1 MTFFS
6 GFEWRYFLHC
16 QKRQKFSYFRKRH
29 IFADIHNRIKK
40 FESEKKDFFTR
51 RDTWLQK
58 HQEFAHPTPKNLD
71 IPAYAH
77 ENAVVISPHPD
88 DEIIGCGGTLIRM
101 QEAGSKISVV
111 QLTDGSASSALED
124 APETIRKTIRLE
136 EATAVAKNL
145 GFANLFLFREEDS
158 NLICSRENVTR
169 LSSILNRLR
178 PAVIFVPFMNDPHPD
193 HVAANEILGKSL
205 ESSEL
210 DLPKVAILSYEVWSL
225 VPPDTICPVDRQ
237 FDKKEKML
245 MKYRTAMR
253 VIDCVDFCESLNLYH
268 AYKLLGKLGFAEV
281 FLKIDAERYIE
292 LVREI
297 KPAG

>member
-1 MTFFS
+1 
-6 GFEWRYFLHC
+6 
-16 QKRQKFSYFRKRH
+16 
-29 IFADIHNRIKK
+29 
-40 FESEKKDFFTR
+40 
-51 RDTWLQK
+51 
-58 HQEFAHPTPKNLD
+58 
-71 IPAYAH
+71 
-77 ENAVVISPHPD
+77 
-88 DEIIGCGGTLIRM
+88 
-101 QEAGSKISVV
+101 
-111 QLTDGSASSALED
+111 
-124 APETIRKTIRLE
+124 
-136 EATAVAKNL
+136 
-145 GFANLFLFREEDS
+145 
-158 NLICSRENVTR
+158 
-169 LSSILNRLR
+169 
-178 PAVIFVPFMNDPHPD
+178 MNDPHPD